1 MQHMVLVSAELNMLA
16 ASEEAHYRQGGAV
29 H

>member
-1 MQHMVLVSAELNMLA
+1 MQHTVLVSAEQNMLEA
-16 ASEEAHYRQGGAV
+16 LEEAHYRQGGAV